1 MPRIALI
8 GFRPFERNALGSYL
22 RLMGQRQPAYQP
34 TDQEDSADW
43 WVVDADQAGF
53 VNQVRSSGRL
63 SRAVFVGRQ
72 APEGAAAWL
81 QRPIDPQHL
90 LRELDVLVA
99 LQGQA
104 VSVPTRPAPLD
115 ETAGPTL
122 TLVDQPRPWSGAV
135 TQGQPTSTA
144 SAPQAG
150 LRTGLE
156 TGLETGFEAD
166 LLLSDPAPPFSLPAL
181 PAGLPSIALGAPGP
195 VQTAP
200 EVLLLDASE
209 ATLRFLEK
217 QADEAGLIAHRAGSA
232 RDALALLARREF
244 SLLVL
249 ECELGDGGNGAEG
262 AEFDG
267 LTLCQHIKRNHVHL
281 GEMAPRVVL
290 MSARLDPVQRVR
302 AQLAGCDEF
311 LTKPLQEK
319 ELQRVLRRVAP
330 PTRHTVTGQA

>member
-22 RLMGQRQPAYQP
+22 RLMGQRRPAYQP
-34 TDQEDSADW
+34 TEEADAADW
-43 WVVDADQAGF
+43 LVVDADQPGF
-53 VNQVRSSGRL
+53 VDQVLNSGRL
-63 SRAVFVGRQ
+63 ARAVFVGRQ

-99 LQGQA
+99 LQGQP
-104 VSVPTRPAPLD
+104 VTVPTRPAPLD
-115 ETAGPTL
+115 EPGPPAL
-122 TLVDQPRPWSGAV
+122 NLVDQPRPWAGAAPPV
-135 TQGQPTSTA
+135 PPPKTAAPAA
-144 SAPQAG
+144 SAPAVARGGAPLAQG
-150 LRTGLE
+150 E
-156 TGLETGFEAD
+156 
-166 LLLSDPAPPFSLPAL
+166 LLLSDPVAAFSLPAL

-195 VQTAP
+195 VKTAP

-217 QADEAGLIAHRAGSA
+217 QADSAGLVAHRARSA

-249 ECELGDGGNGAEG
+249 ECESGDGGDGG
-262 AEFDG
+262 DGGEFDG

-281 GEMAPRVVL
+281 GENPPRVVL
-290 MSARLDPVQRVR
+290 VTARLDPVQRVR

-311 LTKPLQEK
+311 LTKPLQEN

-330 PTRHTVTGQA
+330 AARHSIAG